1 VSIAIIKV
9 KTAIEKQFVS
19 NPRVTSLVALREE
32 WKRVLFSAC
41 AQTSTCSTLAF
52 IPNKTCRDKFSGT
65 LNVKD
70 FYAGAVLG
78 SPRKHSLSWPSN
90 NALWRQH
97 AVH

>member
-41 AQTSTCSTLAF
+41 AQTEDLLDIGIYS
-52 IPNKTCRDKFSGT
+52 K
-65 LNVKD
+65 
-70 FYAGAVLG
+70 
-78 SPRKHSLSWPSN
+78 
-90 NALWRQH
+90 
-97 AVH
+97 